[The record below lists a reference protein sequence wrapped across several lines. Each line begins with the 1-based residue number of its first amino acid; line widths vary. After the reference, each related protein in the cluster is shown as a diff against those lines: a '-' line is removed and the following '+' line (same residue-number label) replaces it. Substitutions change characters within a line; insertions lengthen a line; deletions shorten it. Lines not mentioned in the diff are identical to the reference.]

1 MDQEFLG
8 DRRKAL
14 EESFFSKE
22 NEKLRRALKEKE
34 SVKEKERALSEVSG
48 IEDKT
53 VLRHLVALNIGADTL
68 TALTMVPLVQ
78 VAWADDDV
86 DEKER
91 AAILEAAEDVG
102 VRKGSPSAGL
112 LKEWLKFKPDR
123 EILKAWKEY
132 VEALSATLP
141 AEERNKLRSALLT
154 LSRSVAQAS
163 GGVLGFGSKIS
174 KAERAVLDELEGR
187 AET

>member
-22 NEKLRRALKEKE
+22 NEKLRKALREKEIEKEKE
-34 SVKEKERALSEVSG
+34 HALTEVSG
-48 IEDKT
+48 ITDEA

-78 VAWADDDV
+78 VAWADGDV

-91 AAILEAAEDVG
+91 AAILKAAEEVG
-102 VRKGSPSAGL
+102 VEKGSHSADL
-112 LKEWLKFKPDR
+112 LNEWLKFKPDR
-123 EILKAWKEY
+123 EVLEAWKEY
-132 VEALSATLP
+132 VGALSEALPT
-141 AEERNKLRSALLT
+141 EESEKLRAALLT
-154 LSRSVAQAS
+154 LSRAVAQAS
-163 GGVLGFGSKIS
+163 GGVLGFGSKVS
-174 KAERAVLDELEGR
+174 KAEQAVLDELEG
-187 AET
+187 

>member
-22 NEKLRRALKEKE
+22 NEKLRQALRKKEAIQEKE
-34 SVKEKERALSEVSG
+34 HALAKVSG
-48 IEDKT
+48 IHDES

-78 VAWADDDV
+78 VAWADGGV

-91 AAILEAAEDVG
+91 AAILDAAGEVG
-102 VRKGSPSAGL
+102 VQKGSPSADL
-112 LKEWLKFKPDR
+112 LEEWLKFKPDR

-132 VEALSATLP
+132 VQALTDTLSA
-141 AEERNKLRSALLT
+141 EEGRKLRSALLT
-154 LSRSVAQAS
+154 LSRAVAEAS
-163 GGVLGFGSKIS
+163 GGVLGFGDKIS
-174 KAERAVLDELEGR
+174 KAERALLDELEG
-187 AET
+187 

>member
-14 EESFFSKE
+14 EESFFTKE

-34 SVKEKERALSEVSG
+34 AIKRKEHALSEVSG
-48 IEDKT
+48 IRDEN
-53 VLRHLVALNIGADTL
+53 VLRHLVALDIGADTL

-78 VAWADDDV
+78 VAWADGDV

-91 AAILEAAEDVG
+91 AAILEAAEEVG
-102 VRKGSPSAGL
+102 VHKGSPSADL
-112 LKEWLKFKPDR
+112 LNEWLKFKPDR

-132 VEALSATLP
+132 VAALSATLP
-141 AEERNKLRSALLT
+141 DEDSKKLRSALLT
-154 LSRSVAQAS
+154 LSRAVAEAS
-163 GGVLGFGSKIS
+163 GGVLGFGHKIS
-174 KAERAVLDELEGR
+174 KAEREVLDELEG
-187 AET
+187 

>member
-14 EESFFSKE
+14 EESFFNKE
-22 NEKLRRALKEKE
+22 NEKLRKALKEKE
-34 SVKEKERALSEVSG
+34 AVKAKEHALSEVSG
-48 IEDKT
+48 IEDET

-91 AAILEAAEDVG
+91 AAILEAAEQVG
-102 VRKGSPSAGL
+102 VHKGSPSADL

-123 EILKAWKEY
+123 EILKVWKEY
-132 VEALSATLP
+132 VAAMSATLP
-141 AEERNKLRSALLT
+141 AEESKKLRSALLT
-154 LSRSVAQAS
+154 LSRTVAEAS
-163 GGVLGFGSKIS
+163 GGVLGFGSKVS
-174 KAERAVLDELEGR
+174 KAEREVLDELEG
-187 AET
+187 